1 VIRSIAI
8 VLASA
13 LALVASY
20 WGFHFIGNGQPNA
33 SAHGGIEAAQP
44 GARPASVGAPADP
57 LPMSPSPGAGT
68 PSGASGV
75 APAKSEPRFVID
87 IVIARGAAAPFQ
99 TLKVNKG
106 DVVAVSVDSDEA
118 GKLEVHG
125 YRKELEIQPRAKAS
139 MTFTADRTGRF
150 PIDLHGK
157 GGAHIEAAALE
168 VLPR

>member
-1 VIRSIAI
+1 
-8 VLASA
+8 
-13 LALVASY
+13 
-20 WGFHFIGNGQPNA
+20 
-33 SAHGGIEAAQP
+33 
-44 GARPASVGAPADP
+44 
-57 LPMSPSPGAGT
+57 
-68 PSGASGV
+68 V